1 MSITELK
8 KQLVKNPDDVK
19 KLLEY
24 YNFYGIHSS
33 KKEIRCARDKE
44 SNKTSIRI
52 ILNENLNAEDFAK
65 AVKGDIFSVICSCR
79 KVTLH
84 EVIQVTKSILNIQG
98 DTGLLPKKRTVFGG
112 FFDNLKKHR
121 DDSYTCEIY
130 GEEILDNYNNG
141 YNERFLRD
149 GISLKTQKKF
159 NVGYCDSTN
168 RITVPWRDFE
178 GNLVGI
184 MGRYNADSDDT
195 AKWFPIIAFYKTAVL
210 FGYIENYASI
220 LESDTIYIGESEKFV
235 LQLDTMGFNNAVAL
249 GNNRIS
255 SCQIKAIMKTFPK
268 KIIMCYDEGL
278 DINIILDQCM
288 KVKEIASLLNVSVG
302 YVYDENNEILQKG
315 SKASPS
321 DLGKENF
328 ERLVTDHV
336 RWL

>member
-1 MSITELK
+1 
-8 KQLVKNPDDVK
+8 
-19 KLLEY
+19 
-24 YNFYGIHSS
+24 
-33 KKEIRCARDKE
+33 
-44 SNKTSIRI
+44 
-52 ILNENLNAEDFAK
+52 
-65 AVKGDIFSVICSCR
+65 
-79 KVTLH
+79 
-84 EVIQVTKSILNIQG
+84 
-98 DTGLLPKKRTVFGG
+98 
-112 FFDNLKKHR
+112 
-121 DDSYTCEIY
+121 
-130 GEEILDNYNNG
+130 
-141 YNERFLRD
+141 
-149 GISLKTQKKF
+149 
-159 NVGYCDSTN
+159 
-168 RITVPWRDFE
+168 
-178 GNLVGI
+178 
-184 MGRYNADSDDT
+184 MGRYNADSDDI

-210 FGYIENYASI
+210 FGYSENYASI

-235 LQLDTMGFNNAVAL
+235 LQLDTMGLNNAVAL

-278 DINIILDQCM
+278 DINIILDQCI